1 MLCAVMLIARKAP
14 DAIEW
19 RNRRIYQLVTDRF
32 ASLDETPCKDLT
44 KYCGGTY
51 QGIIAKLDYIKN
63 LGFNAI
69 WISPHVEQVDNST
82 SAYHGYWASDFF
94 KSNKFFGTDEELQLM
109 IEEAHKRDI
118 WVMADVVYNH
128 VGRCHQDFSKLDL
141 SCQVTFPLLEHY
153 HTGNC
158 HDDWDCSLAGLPD
171 LNQTNEYVS
180 KTLIEWAEYLIDFYG
195 FDGFRIDTV
204 KWINHDWW
212 KTLRPHTPWY
222 NVGEV
227 WDVTYERLAAYMK
240 PDEVYAVL
248 NYPLSCRMNDAIYN
262 SGNSMGVFWEYFN
275 QAQEAMDAVGSNPA
289 DMGVFLENHDNPRFL
304 HFSGDKTAYRN
315 ALCISQTWIGVPIT
329 YYGAE
334 QDMDGGNDPDCR
346 RPLWHYGYNQQAPEY
361 LFLQKIN
368 KMRAK
373 FDFTNMDQ
381 KMLIAEN
388 NFLVF
393 SRGKQFVVATT
404 NSGSGSGQI
413 SRSVDTQFEANAK
426 VCNIFDG
433 QCTNV
438 GGNGKLQITL
448 NGGEPAIYVRERD
461 L

>member
-1 MLCAVMLIARKAP
+1 MLCAILLYARKAP

-32 ASLDETPCKDLT
+32 ASLDEKPCTDLT

-51 QGIIAKLDYIKN
+51 NALITKLDYIKN

-69 WISPHVEQVDNST
+69 WISPHVEQVDNTT

-94 KSNKFFGTDEELQLM
+94 KSNPFFGTDDELKIM

-128 VGRCHQDFSKLDL
+128 VGRCKGGGEDF
-141 SCQVTFPLLEHY
+141 SCQVTFPLKEHY
-153 HTGNC
+153 HTGFCN
-158 HDDWDCSLAGLPD
+158 DDWNCPLAGLPD
-171 LNQTNEYVS
+171 LNQTNEYVN
-180 KTLIEWAEYLIDFYG
+180 KTLIEWAEWLIDFYG

-227 WDVTYERLAAYMK
+227 WDVTYERLAAYMN
-240 PDEVYAVL
+240 PEEVYAVL
-248 NYPLSCRMNDAIYN
+248 NYPLSCRMNDAFYQG
-262 SGNSMGVFWEYFN
+262 GNSLRVFEEYFRE
-275 QAQEAMDAVGSNPA
+275 AQDAMDAVGSNPA

-304 HFSGDKTAYRN
+304 HYTGDKTAYRN

-334 QDMDGGNDPDCR
+334 QDMDGGMDPDCR
-346 RPLWHYGYNQQAPEY
+346 RPLWQYGYNQQAPEY

-381 KMLIAEN
+381 KLLTVED
-388 NFLVF
+388 NFLAF
-393 SRGKQFVVATT
+393 SRGNKFVVAVQNNGG
-404 NSGSGSGQI
+404 NSQMVKT
-413 SRSVDTQFEANAK
+413 VDSPFEANAK

-433 QCTNV
+433 QCVNV
-438 GGNGKLQITL
+438 GGNGKFQVVL
-448 NGGEPAIYVRERD
+448 NKGEPAIYVRERD